1 MSTVAA
7 DKVVSFH
14 YTLTD
19 DDGEVIDSSEG
30 DMPMMY
36 LHGADNIVPGLE
48 AALLGKKVG
57 DKLDVQVEPKDGYG
71 ERDDRAVHQVNRSQF
86 PKDMPIQPGMQIGA
100 QDPDSDEAVPAW
112 ITEVK
117 GDKITI
123 DFNHPLAGV
132 RLNFAVEITAIRD
145 ASAEELA
152 HGHPHGP
159 DGHGHHH

>member
-1 MSTVAA
+1 MSTVA
-7 DKVVSFH
+7 DRKVVSFH

-30 DMPMMY
+30 DLPLEY

-48 AALLGKKVG
+48 RALLGKKVG

-71 ERDDRAVHQVNRSQF
+71 ERDDRAVHHVRRGQL
-86 PKDMPIQPGMQIGA
+86 PADMPVQVGMQLGA
-100 QDPDSDEAVPAW
+100 QDPRGGDPIPAW

-117 GDKITI
+117 GDEVTL

-132 RLNFAVEITAIRD
+132 RLHFAVEITAIRE
-145 ASAEELA
+145 ASAEELD

-159 DGHGHHH
+159 DGHGHP